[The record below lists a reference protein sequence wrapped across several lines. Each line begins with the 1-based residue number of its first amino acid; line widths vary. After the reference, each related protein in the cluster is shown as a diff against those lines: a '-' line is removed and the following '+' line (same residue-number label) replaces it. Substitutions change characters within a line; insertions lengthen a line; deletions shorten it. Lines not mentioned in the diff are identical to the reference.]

1 MVVHRFFYPFE
12 APSRPP
18 SLTCRGNQHMKA
30 LWRCFAS
37 TSKKCQPR
45 TDDAV
50 TEAITEAAEP
60 SDARLSDDDGD
71 TRLAITLMTRKPH
84 RFDWWLRYHKSLGVC
99 HFFIHCEDT
108 PELLELLDSDE
119 FRGFV
124 TVTSG
129 EDASPDN
136 YYTLQQRQEAQVR
149 RSLKLCRVQRIP
161 WLLHIDDDE
170 ILHLDVPF
178 SAIAHH
184 APEGI
189 CAGPRFSLCRP
200 RVAHPP
206 LVHE

>member
-1 MVVHRFFYPFE
+1 MFVEPTRF
-12 APSRPP
+12 A
-18 SLTCRGNQHMKA
+18 
-30 LWRCFAS
+30 
-37 TSKKCQPR
+37 
-45 TDDAV
+45 
-50 TEAITEAAEP
+50 
-60 SDARLSDDDGD
+60 ARLSDDDGD

-99 HFFIHCEDT
+99 HVFIHVEDT

-200 RVAHPP
+200 RAAGSTPTTRS
-206 LVHE
+206 